1 MILRLATV
9 LHVLAASIYVGGS
22 LFLELVFTPAQ
33 EFIPPAQASV
43 IGQRVGRRFAILAWV
58 ALLILGLTGV
68 VQLYAFD
75 MLKAEFFQTRVGL
88 WTLVMVIAWV
98 FLVVNGAIMTFWLRP
113 KLEGKLPLPVKPE
126 DGVRKLEELTQASRQ
141 LEKLVRV
148 NTAVSAV
155 ALVVGASIR
164 YGGLF

>member
-22 LFLELVFTPAQ
+22 LFLELVF
-33 EFIPPAQASV
+33 PPAQASV

-88 WTLVMVIAWV
+88 WKLVMVSAWV
-98 FLVVNGAIMTFWLRP
+98 FLVVNGAIMTVWLRP

-126 DGVRKLEELTQASRQ
+126 DG
-141 LEKLVRV
+141 
-148 NTAVSAV
+148 
-155 ALVVGASIR
+155 
-164 YGGLF
+164 